1 MLKPS
6 KIVILD
12 EATSSVDPEN
22 EEQLMLALNNL
33 LKGKTVLVIA
43 HKLETIQGA
52 DQIIVMDRGKIEN
65 VGTHKELLKKSDIYK
80 KFISQREKAYRRFLL
95 SVYKSF
101 CQSAGSKGKK
111 HRIGRGWKRFLF
123 PNGAKACNHGCPV

>member
-22 EEQLMLALNNL
+22 EEQLIAALHNL

-52 DQIIVMDRGKIEN
+52 DQIVVMDKGKIESI
-65 VGTHKELLKKSDIYK
+65 GTHSELLEKSHIYQR
-80 KFISQREKAYRRFLL
+80 FIYQRERA
-95 SVYKSF
+95 
-101 CQSAGSKGKK
+101 
-111 HRIGRGWKRFLF
+111 IGWKI
-123 PNGAKACNHGCPV
+123 K